1 MFARLLLIGLDI
13 AGAVLGVA
21 VALVL
26 TEWLKPMAFGDH
38 TPTLMAMM
46 KGPNPHQPPG
56 WILVVAW
63 MFSLRLAGGYSPA
76 EMNAPHRMVAVT
88 FRATLGVFLL
98 MATMHLSLK
107 INGWSRVMML
117 SYLGASGIIIATSRA
132 VFIKVKPAFSRT
144 SPKIKVGIVGVGERA
159 NRLAARLDE
168 YGHDGFILGGYI
180 SPTPDAGTIAVP
192 ESLVLGC
199 ISALPDLVSNHGLK
213 VIILATQS
221 LSRKEQLEVATLVQG
236 LNLHLLEMPNT
247 WGVANP
253 RMAIADLGDLQL
265 LDLTSLAYPTQ
276 AERLK
281 RAFDLLAVGV
291 GAIILGPLLLGLAAA
306 VRLSD
311 GGPSLFTQGRAG
323 KGGRRFEMY
332 KFRSMVV
339 NAEKLRPKMEGQNE
353 LEGVLFKIED
363 DPRITPIGRWLR
375 RWSLDEMPQLL
386 NVLKGDMNL
395 VGPRPLPIEDLK
407 GLDENVELWY
417 WFSQRSK
424 VKPGITGTWQITDRH
439 SLKMEDMVRLDIDY
453 IQGWSFFA
461 DLAIL
466 FKTLPAVIKG
476 RGAR

>member
-1 MFARLLLIGLDI
+1 
-13 AGAVLGVA
+13 
-21 VALVL
+21 
-26 TEWLKPMAFGDH
+26 
-38 TPTLMAMM
+38 
-46 KGPNPHQPPG
+46 
-56 WILVVAW
+56 
-63 MFSLRLAGGYSPA
+63 
-76 EMNAPHRMVAVT
+76 
-88 FRATLGVFLL
+88 
-98 MATMHLSLK
+98 
-107 INGWSRVMML
+107 
-117 SYLGASGIIIATSRA
+117 
-132 VFIKVKPAFSRT
+132 
-144 SPKIKVGIVGVGERA
+144 
-159 NRLAARLDE
+159 
-168 YGHDGFILGGYI
+168 
-180 SPTPDAGTIAVP
+180 
-192 ESLVLGC
+192 
-199 ISALPDLVSNHGLK
+199 
-213 VIILATQS
+213 
-221 LSRKEQLEVATLVQG
+221 
-236 LNLHLLEMPNT
+236 
-247 WGVANP
+247 
-253 RMAIADLGDLQL
+253 
-265 LDLTSLAYPTQ
+265 
-276 AERLK
+276 
-281 RAFDLLAVGV
+281 
-291 GAIILGPLLLGLAAA
+291 
-306 VRLSD
+306 
-311 GGPSLFTQGRAG
+311 
-323 KGGRRFEMY
+323 MY